1 MRNIAEINLKNIE
14 RNARAVVNAIP
25 KSTKFCAV
33 VKADAYG
40 HGAPEVAAALY
51 KYADYFAVAITEE
64 AEELR
69 ISGID
74 KDILILC
81 PVAEEDAEKVL
92 RYGLTA
98 AVCNVE
104 EMKVLWHE
112 ARRQNKT
119 ARVHIAFDS
128 GMRRIGA
135 ETIEEVVEM
144 LEFSKRHKNVKVT
157 GFFSHF
163 AKPENDR
170 SRKKALD
177 KFLLANKVV
186 KGYNNKIISHISA
199 SGGFLKGVYMD
210 MVRIGILL
218 YGYKPFKT
226 DKISVKPA
234 MKIYSREVAEKRVA
248 PFSSALYGDKKTL
261 TAKSLSIVRY
271 GYADGLPRE
280 NVKGLFNNKCMDLC
294 AVVKQKKGGAKANAY
309 SGGSGNGF
317 AEKFGKTHGGRNGDC
332 RALCDGGY
340 GSAGGRKGM
349 RTRKR
354 AVMTDAEATAKKH
367 KTISYEILVRAG
379 LRAEKKYLR

>member
-144 LEFSKRHKNVKVT
+144 LEFSKRHK
-157 GFFSHF
+157 
-163 AKPENDR
+163 
-170 SRKKALD
+170 
-177 KFLLANKVV
+177 
-186 KGYNNKIISHISA
+186 
-199 SGGFLKGVYMD
+199 
-210 MVRIGILL
+210 
-218 YGYKPFKT
+218 
-226 DKISVKPA
+226 
-234 MKIYSREVAEKRVA
+234 
-248 PFSSALYGDKKTL
+248 TL
-261 TAKSLSIVRY
+261 R
-271 GYADGLPRE
+271 
-280 NVKGLFNNKCMDLC
+280 
-294 AVVKQKKGGAKANAY
+294 
-309 SGGSGNGF
+309 
-317 AEKFGKTHGGRNGDC
+317 
-332 RALCDGGY
+332 
-340 GSAGGRKGM
+340 
-349 RTRKR
+349 
-354 AVMTDAEATAKKH
+354 
-367 KTISYEILVRAG
+367 
-379 LRAEKKYLR
+379 